1 MVMGRLKHKSPI
13 SVLVDMYFV
22 SLYEVEKIDMYDLDF
37 FYKKKR
43 NALIIATNE
52 LTSIFKIQTSY
63 KPSMTVAIL

>member
-1 MVMGRLKHKSPI
+1 
-13 SVLVDMYFV
+13 
-22 SLYEVEKIDMYDLDF
+22 MYDPDF
-37 FYKKKR
+37 FFKKKKER